1 MDINLSFLKQKFP
14 DFEKEILEEMLLSG
28 IIKEISEGTEVIRF
42 GQYIKMLPV
51 VIDGVVKVY
60 TQYEDKEF
68 LLYYIKPKESCI
80 MSLSAVLN
88 NTPSKIFALAGQD
101 SVIMMCSADFVKKW
115 VKNYETFN
123 RMFYNLYDNKYS
135 ELIETLNQ
143 VLFKKLDSRIYDYL
157 LNKSEVS
164 GLTEIQ
170 VTHKII
176 AEELGTAR
184 EVVSRILKK
193 LETGG
198 RIEQR
203 KGYIKILK

>member
-1 MDINLSFLKQKFP
+1 MDINLNFLKQKFP
-14 DFEKEILEEMLLSG
+14 DFEKKILEEMLLSG
-28 IIKEISEGTEVIRF
+28 IIKEIPEGTKVIRF

-101 SVIMMCSADFVKKW
+101 SVIIMFSADFVKKW

-123 RMFYNLYDNKYS
+123 RMFYNLYDNRYS

-193 LETGG
+193 PETGG